1 MKTYRGSAF
10 ISGLFIGLGMGCLL
24 LGWEAWRDYKL
35 LTACRLGIDNLP
47 YPYFIIIGIVLIIT
61 GMILEVYYRRK
72 LKK

>member
-10 ISGLFIGLGMGCLL
+10 INGLFIGLGMGCLL
-24 LGWEAWRDYKL
+24 LGWKAWRDYKL

>member
-1 MKTYRGSAF
+1 VKTYRGSAF
-10 ISGLFIGLGMGCLL
+10 INGLFIGLGMGCLL
-24 LGWEAWRDYKL
+24 LGWKAWRDYKL